1 MSFIEILEILG
12 SLTIG
17 FIFGKWYV
25 NSKKPEVLKRRGVI
39 FGRSYTNASKGQY
52 SVDIE
57 IEEIEST
64 SKQTKVRVLNISFF
78 DSSFTSQKNNLIQMT
93 NNSWVDTSEIEWIQ
107 DSIEEKRDKKIDE
120 ILK

>member
-12 SLTIG
+12 SLILG

-39 FGRSYTNASKGQY
+39 FGRSYTNASKAQF